1 MMEDFKSSFR
11 SMIPYLARNFIR
23 YFPGD
28 QIRGLM
34 LRRMLAELKVT
45 ASRIRP
51 IQLYDIPGLAGVSVI
66 STLHGGAVV
75 ALLAKARRARFIFEF
90 GTYTGATTMEIAL
103 NCPDAEIVTLDLPET
118 MEQDFNAAAAS
129 CGAQVT
135 DRYLFKSPRGSL
147 IQGEPAKRIR
157 QLRQDSATF
166 DPQPYANKVDLIY
179 VDASHSYSAVREDTQ
194 KALAMCAPGGMIVW
208 DDYWYPGV
216 WRYLNELAEAD
227 TRLPLRYIYDWNKVI
242 LAT

>member
-1 MMEDFKSSFR
+1 MGGQGPSAYRRQGLRTVRREFGAGDQVHSEVAAGRAKPAASSLATPIQAMTDAAQDSASRENAMMEDFKSSFR

-45 ASRIRP
+45 ASRISP

-103 NCPDAEIVTLDLPET
+103 NCPDAE
-118 MEQDFNAAAAS
+118 
-129 CGAQVT
+129 
-135 DRYLFKSPRGSL
+135 
-147 IQGEPAKRIR
+147 
-157 QLRQDSATF
+157 
-166 DPQPYANKVDLIY
+166 
-179 VDASHSYSAVREDTQ
+179 
-194 KALAMCAPGGMIVW
+194 
-208 DDYWYPGV
+208 
-216 WRYLNELAEAD
+216 
-227 TRLPLRYIYDWNKVI
+227 
-242 LAT
+242 